1 MQILHKNTK
10 NPIELLFFKSK
21 LNVGTLSLWQSV
33 FWIKLKQLFLVLGL
47 MSSIL
52 EIKTQSVLANDKK
65 DRRMKTVLNFFVLA
79 QSDCFFISSMCYEC
93 G

>member
-1 MQILHKNTK
+1 MAKCILDQIETT
-10 NPIELLFFKSK
+10 FF
-21 LNVGTLSLWQSV
+21 G
-33 FWIKLKQLFLVLGL
+33 LGL